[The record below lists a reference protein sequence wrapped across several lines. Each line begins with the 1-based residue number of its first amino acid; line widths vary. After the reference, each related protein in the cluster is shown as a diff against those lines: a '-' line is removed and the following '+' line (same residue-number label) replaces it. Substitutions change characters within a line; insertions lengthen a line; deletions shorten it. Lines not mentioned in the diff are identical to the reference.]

1 MPRSVSRVLVTGGAG
16 FIGSHIVDLLLKEG
30 FEVVVLDNLEEQVH
44 GGRPPSYLNPEAKLV
59 VGDVRDRAL
68 LCKLVEGVDAIIH
81 LAAAVGVGQSMYGV
95 EKYID
100 YNTRGTATLLD
111 VLVNEEHGVRKLVV
125 ASSMSVYGEGKYY
138 CESCRE
144 SFAPGLRSLE
154 QLKRRLWEHACP
166 RCGST
171 LAPAPTDEEKPLK
184 PASVY
189 AQSKRHQEELS
200 LLIGSAYGLPTVA
213 LRYFNVYGPRQ
224 SLSNPYTGVCAIF
237 VSRLL
242 NRRPPYLFEDG
253 GQLRDFIH
261 VSDVARASLKALEA
275 SSCDYQAVNVG
286 TGRPASIKRVAQLLA
301 EALGVEEQP
310 LVSQRFRV
318 GDVRHCYADTSRAER
333 LLGFKASVS
342 LEDGLRELA
351 STALRE
357 GWGAQDRFE
366 QSLKELEE
374 RGLVG

>member
-16 FIGSHIVDLLLKEG
+16 FIGSHTVDLLLKEG
-30 FEVVVLDNLEEQVH
+30 FEVLILDNLEEQVH

-68 LCKLVEGVDAIIH
+68 LRRLVEGVDAIIH

-111 VLVNEEHGVRKLVV
+111 VLVNEEHGVRKLIV
-125 ASSMSVYGEGKYY
+125 ASSMSIYGEGKYY

-144 SFAPGLRSLE
+144 AFAPSLRSLE
-154 QLKRRLWEHACP
+154 QLRRRLWEHICP
-166 RCGST
+166 RCGSI

-200 LLIGSAYGLPTVA
+200 LLIGSAYGLPAVS

-224 SLSNPYTGVCAIF
+224 RYNPYSGVITIF
-237 VSRLL
+237 ISRLL
-242 NRRPPYLFEDG
+242 RGEPPIIEGDG
-253 GQLRDFIH
+253 EQTRDFTYVEDICEAT
-261 VSDVARASLKALEA
+261 VKALEVEGVEGEA
-275 SSCDYQAVNVG
+275 FNVG
-286 TGRPASIKRVAQLLA
+286 AGSPVSINQLARMLIELTGCH
-301 EALGVEEQP
+301 VEP
-310 LVSQRFRV
+310 RYAAPRK
-318 GDVRHCYADTSRAER
+318 GDVRHNYADVRKAER
-333 LLGFKASVS
+333 MLKWRPKTPLRQ
-342 LEDGLRELA
+342 GLA
-351 STALRE
+351 KTIQ
-357 GWGAQDRFE
+357 W
-366 QSLKELEE
+366 LKESSA
-374 RGLVG
+374 